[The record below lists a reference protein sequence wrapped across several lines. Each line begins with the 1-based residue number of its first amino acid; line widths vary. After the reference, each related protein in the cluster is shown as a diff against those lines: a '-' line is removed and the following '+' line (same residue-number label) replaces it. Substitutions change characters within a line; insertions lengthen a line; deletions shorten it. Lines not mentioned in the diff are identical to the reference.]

1 MTAMPIEDRCF
12 SDALGNL
19 SKNCKRRR
27 RSQGLSVARLEQVSG
42 VKAATIW
49 RIEGGTGANPTL
61 RTLCKLADAL
71 NCPLSD
77 LLEP

>member
-1 MTAMPIEDRCF
+1 MPVEDACF
-12 SDALGNL
+12 PDTLGNL

-27 RSQGLSVARLEQVSG
+27 RAQGLSVAKLEQVSG

-49 RIEGGTGANPTL
+49 RIEGGVGANPTL

-71 NCPLSD
+71 DCPLSD

>member
-1 MTAMPIEDRCF
+1 MPVEDACF
-12 SDALGNL
+12 SDTLGNL

-27 RSQGLSVARLEQVSG
+27 RAQGLSVARLEQISG

-61 RTLCKLADAL
+61 RTLCKLAAAL

>member
-1 MTAMPIEDRCF
+1 MPIEDGCF
-12 SDALGNL
+12 SDTLGNL

-27 RSQGLSVARLEQVSG
+27 RAQGLSVARLEQISG

-71 NCPLSD
+71 DCPLSD

>member
-1 MTAMPIEDRCF
+1 MSIEDGCF

-27 RSQGLSVARLEQVSG
+27 RYQGLSVARLEQASG

-71 NCPLSD
+71 DCPLSD

>member
-1 MTAMPIEDRCF
+1 MPAEDVCF

-27 RSQGLSVARLEQVSG
+27 RAQGLSVATLEQTSG

-49 RIEGGTGANPTL
+49 RIEGGVGANPTL
-61 RTLCKLADAL
+61 RTLCKLADAFD
-71 NCPLSD
+71 CPLSD

>member
-1 MTAMPIEDRCF
+1 MTAMPVEDACF
-12 SDALGNL
+12 SDTLGNL

-27 RSQGLSVARLEQVSG
+27 RAQGSSVARLEQVSG

-49 RIEGGTGANPTL
+49 RIEGGVGANPTL

-71 NCPLSD
+71 DCPLSD

>member
-1 MTAMPIEDRCF
+1 MSIEDGCF

-27 RSQGLSVARLEQVSG
+27 RNQGLSVARLEHVSG

-71 NCPLSD
+71 DCPLTD

>member
-1 MTAMPIEDRCF
+1 MSVEEACF
-12 SDALGNL
+12 SDTLGNL

-27 RSQGLSVARLEQVSG
+27 RAQGLSVARLEQISG

-49 RIEGGTGANPTL
+49 RIEGGVGANPTL

-71 NCPLSD
+71 DCSLSD